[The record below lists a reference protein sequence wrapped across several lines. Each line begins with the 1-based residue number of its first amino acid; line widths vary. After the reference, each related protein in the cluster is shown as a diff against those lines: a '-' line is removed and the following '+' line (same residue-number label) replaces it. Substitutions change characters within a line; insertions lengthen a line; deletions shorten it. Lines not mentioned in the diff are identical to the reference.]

1 MSHSAM
7 STFIDSRSGLSVT
20 RRYTCD
26 ADSSAPRS
34 RSSGISSVVFQRHS
48 HWRDPTEAETAAAVA
63 ELREII
69 GNRPDGPALLAEVAG
84 ILIGAREGE
93 LDEAKGKA
101 AARLCIAA
109 GADETLIPQ
118 WIQQGRRRR
127 AMALLAALL
136 GTVVPAIRRP
146 GRLAGRMT
154 VARTAFL
161 WCLSLL
167 PGQLG

>member
-1 MSHSAM
+1 MPGKASS
-7 STFIDSRSGLSVT
+7 T
-20 RRYTCD
+20 RR
-26 ADSSAPRS
+26 
-34 RSSGISSVVFQRHS
+34 
-48 HWRDPTEAETAAAVA
+48 
-63 ELREII
+63 
-69 GNRPDGPALLAEVAG
+69 
-84 ILIGAREGE
+84 
-93 LDEAKGKA
+93 KGKA

-154 VARTAFL
+154 VARTACL

-167 PGQLG
+167 PRQLG